1 MTAKVQPQSNGQA
14 WDERYRDKWKWDN
27 VVWGSH
33 SVDCYPG
40 GCPYHVYVRD
50 GKVVREEQS
59 GHLPGVQEGVP
70 DMNPMGCQKGACWGY
85 IHYGPDRVT
94 QPLKRVGKRGEGKFV
109 PVSWDEALTDIADAM
124 LDACEDQ
131 GPESV
136 LTLMTPEP
144 GAAPSRSFLGVLG
157 SPLTDGNAEF
167 QDWSPGYYITW
178 GKFNP
183 VSSMDDWFLADLTLV
198 WHCNPVYTN
207 IQWFHF
213 TLESRYNGGEV
224 ITIAP
229 DYSPSTI
236 HSDYHV
242 PVRIGTDAA
251 LALGFCK
258 VIVDEGLYKKRFIQ
272 EQTDLPLL
280 VRSDTG
286 RFLRGNE
293 MGGGDREDQFFWWDR
308 KSQQAVP
315 APRGTLAI
323 GDVDPVLEG
332 KYKVKLLDG
341 TEVEVQPVFQLLLK
355 VLEDYTPEKA
365 GKICQVS
372 PEMIRL
378 VARKTAT
385 KKTKIFSG
393 WNSGKYYHGDLMER
407 AMALLL
413 ALTGNW
419 GKQGTGTRSWAITGL
434 DGYSFLSA
442 KGRPGQDAAKEF
454 QKQTLAMRR
463 MMAQDDPTM
472 TTEMVLNRAQEMGAG
487 RVAGFGG
494 MIPPAFLWYHQF
506 GYKERWNRKDW
517 QDPTMKRT
525 FDEYLQEA
533 MEKGWWDNFMAKV
546 WQDVEPRVL
555 IEAGGNVLR
564 RHRGGQTMLLEHL
577 WPKLKMI
584 VSIDFRINTTGLYSD
599 YILPAAQHYEK
610 LGNSMPSPHHLNF
623 VLIDRAVP
631 PAGESKSD
639 RQIGHMIVKKLE
651 ERAKERGIAQ
661 IKNRS
666 GQSITIE
673 GAYDRMTLN
682 GFYADDETEMDEA
695 LKDMS
700 AYGILPEGASLA
712 KLREVGTMRTT
723 AWGIAGF
730 GFAQASTIEPDKT
743 HNPFRWHT
751 EDKLPYPTLT
761 RRAQFY
767 IDHDWFLEGGE
778 QLPVHKENPNHGGDR
793 EFRMTSGH
801 PRWSIH
807 SMNMTNNIIQNTHRG
822 EPFIFVNDKDAARRG
837 VKNGEQVKLASDAG
851 AMEIAV
857 KTSPSVRPGQII
869 LYNGFEPYQHKRWL
883 AQGDVEPG
891 MVKWLH
897 LAAGYGHLKYR
908 PWHWQPVPV
917 DRGVGVDIEKLPAA
931 AAAR

>member
-1 MTAKVQPQSNGQA
+1 
-14 WDERYRDKWKWDN
+14 
-27 VVWGSH
+27 
-33 SVDCYPG
+33 
-40 GCPYHVYVRD
+40 
-50 GKVVREEQS
+50 
-59 GHLPGVQEGVP
+59 
-70 DMNPMGCQKGACWGY
+70 MNPMGCQKGACWGY

-94 QPLKRVGKRGEGKFV
+94 QPLKRVGERGEGKFV

-136 LTLMTPEP
+136 LTLMTPEL
-144 GAAPSRSFLGVLG
+144 GAAPSRAFLNVLG
-157 SPLTDGNAEF
+157 SPITDGNAEF

-183 VSSMDDWFLADLTLV
+183 VSSMDDWFLADLTLI

-258 VIVDEGLYKKRFIQ
+258 VIVDEGLYNKRFIQ
-272 EQTDLPLL
+272 EQTDLPIL

-293 MGGGDREDQFFWWDR
+293 MGGGDKEDQFFWWDR

-332 KYKVKLLDG
+332 TYKVKLLDG

-355 VLEDYTPEKA
+355 VLDDYTPEKA

-372 PEMIRL
+372 PEMIRMI
-378 VARKTAT
+378 ARKAAT

-454 QKQTLAMRR
+454 QKQLLAMRR

-517 QDPTMKRT
+517 QDPSMKRT

-555 IEAGGNVLR
+555 IEAGGNMLR

-610 LGNSMPSPHHLNF
+610 LGNGMPSPHHLNF
-623 VLIDRAVP
+623 VLIDKAIDP
-631 PAGESKSD
+631 PGEAKSD

-651 ERAKERGIAQ
+651 ERAKARGITQ
-661 IKNRS
+661 IKS
-666 GQSITIE
+666 KTGPSIAIE
-673 GAYDRMTLN
+673 GSYDRMTLN

-700 AYGILPEGASLA
+700 AYGILPEGASLE

-743 HNPFRWHT
+743 FNPFRWHT

-793 EFRMTSGH
+793 AFRMTSGH

-822 EPFIFVNDKDAARRG
+822 EPFMFVNDKDAAKCG
-837 VKNGEQVKLASDAG
+837 VQNGEQVRLVSDAG

-857 KTSPSVRPGQII
+857 KISPSVSPGQII

-883 AQGDVEPG
+883 AQGDLEPG

-897 LAAGYGHLKYR
+897 MAAGYGHLKYR